1 MVNGLPTAGPRSASD
16 AALASLHDQVR
27 RSEFEQRQEEARCVR
42 EVWEERFSHRV
53 NNVLAARFHPNTFKK
68 LQLDQGV
75 VDTNNVLKDMVAK
88 VAVGWSDGADYKKE
102 GANGEQLEGPAAE
115 AFAAE
120 LAVMDLDCLARQ
132 LEQDWFL
139 YRRTFT
145 MPVVVMDD
153 RIGQRV
159 FEWRV
164 YTPEKFDLILDT
176 ENATRWVGVVLYDT
190 KQNRDGKACSTATV
204 WTRTEW
210 IVFEQDGDKWQWR
223 SGGENPYRCI
233 PGELGGAKDSAF
245 ALWGESEGLRLA
257 NLTIDVNAW
266 ETYERLLAAGYLKT
280 LALESAQGET
290 FPSGQYL
297 RHGGVL
303 QLGSGAQ
310 SPQVLDFSSDLAAFK
325 DAQIHGPR
333 AAAAVSL
340 GLAADEFRQGSPAE
354 SGAALQMRYWAR
366 DRLAMQRRPRLAR
379 HIQALYRLGWWVLFV
394 EMARPGMLPVYGLK
408 TLSKFAPPFDGEGPA
423 WAGRDLRFLVNPRD
437 LRYPE
442 TQAEASAR
450 LKEDLELGLTSV
462 VEEMMRRDPDLS
474 KEAALER
481 VKQNKALNKE
491 LSNQAVVRLDAIVG
505 ARRGSPVQAPPTVA
519 KDAEQKPGDPGE
531 PETEGEMDTEE
542 EGPET

>member
-1 MVNGLPTAGPRSASD
+1 MINGLPTAAARSASD
-16 AALASLHDQVR
+16 KVLAALHDQMR
-27 RSEFEQRQEEARCVR
+27 QEEFEQRREEARCVR
-42 EVWEERFSHRV
+42 EVWEDRFSHRV

-68 LQLDQGV
+68 LQLDQGL
-75 VDTNNVLKDMVAK
+75 VDTNNLLRDLVGK
-88 VAVGWSDGADYKKE
+88 VAVGWSEGADYKKE
-102 GANGEQLEGPAAE
+102 GPKGEPLEGDAAE

-120 LAVMDLDCLARQ
+120 LAVMDLDALARE
-132 LEQDWFL
+132 LEKDWVL

-145 MPVVVMDD
+145 MPAVVMDE

-164 YTPEKFDLILDT
+164 YTPEKFDLILDPD
-176 ENATRWVGVVLYDT
+176 NSTRWVGVVLYDT
-190 KQNRDGKACSTATV
+190 KQDANGKVCSTATV

-210 IVFEQDGDKWQWR
+210 IVFEQDDKKWTWK
-223 SGGENPYRCI
+223 SGGENPYRCV
-233 PGELGGAKDSAF
+233 PGELGGANDSAF
-245 ALWGESEGLRLA
+245 SLWGDCEGLRLA
-257 NLTIDVNAW
+257 NMTIDVNAW

-280 LALESAQGET
+280 LSIAGDNDPV
-290 FPSGQYL
+290 PSGQYL
-297 RHGGVL
+297 RHN
-303 QLGSGAQ
+303 GAMLRKAD
-310 SPQVLDFSSDLAAFK
+310 STLEVLDLTTDLTAFK
-325 DAQIHGPR
+325 DAQIHAPR
-333 AAAAVSL
+333 SAAAVSL
-340 GLAADEFRQGSPAE
+340 GLAADEFRQGNPAE
-354 SGAALQMRYWAR
+354 SGAALQMRYWSR
-366 DRLAMQRRPRLAR
+366 DRFAMQRRPRLAR

-394 EMARPGMLPVYGLK
+394 EMARPGAPKVYGLDS
-408 TLSKFAPPFDGEGPA
+408 LSSFAPPFDGDGPA
-423 WAGRDLRFLVNPRD
+423 WAGKDLVFLVNPRD

-505 ARRGSPVQAPPTVA
+505 ARRAPPPPPPPPA
-519 KDAEQKPGDPGE
+519 KGEEQEPGDPGE
-531 PETEGEMDTEE
+531 AETEGEMDTEE